1 MSGTSRSGSVQDW
14 ARFCRLLDDD
24 SELLASVE
32 TAAADPDA
40 DPWLAVIDGLDD
52 AGALAYLETQDFGG
66 ELVDALAGLP
76 RVFRTSV
83 DLGPV
88 ADIDDLPDAIAAADL
103 LLAQHDLRVVFL
115 EEDSDAFPLVVVAA
129 SDAETIVD
137 LAAQLGHQAR
147 VF

>member
-1 MSGTSRSGSVQDW
+1 MQDW

-32 TAAADPDA
+32 TTAADPDG

-52 AGALAYLETQDFGG
+52 AGALAYLETQDLGA
-66 ELVDALAGLP
+66 ELSDALAGLP

-83 DLGPV
+83 DLGSV
-88 ADIDDLPDAIAAADL
+88 ADIDELPGAIAAADL
-103 LLAQHDLRVVFL
+103 LLAPHDLRVVFL
-115 EEDSDAFPLVVVAA
+115 EEDSDAFPLVVVSRA
-129 SDAETIVD
+129 DAEAIVE
-137 LAAQLGHQAR
+137 LAGQLGHEAR